1 MSKQEK
7 AKELGIDVWLLEPF
21 TNPELVIIRA
31 TWNKL
36 ASESKVV
43 YGPKAPI
50 IKNMLAMINLL
61 MKENKG
67 WPMDA
72 KQGFFPN
79 TSKYKGLHAFV
90 SRKSKAFTDD
100 S

>member
-1 MSKQEK
+1 M
-7 AKELGIDVWLLEPF
+7 WLLEPF
-21 TNPELVIIRA
+21 TDPEWEIVRA

-36 ASESKVV
+36 ALEDKVV

-61 MKENKG
+61 LKENKG

-72 KQGFFPN
+72 KQGFFPR
-79 TSKYKGLHAFV
+79 TSKYKGLHGFI
-90 SRKSKAFTDD
+90 SRKSKALSDD
-100 S
+100 SQLLSQDGQPDH